1 MEKKIMV
8 GAEELQVQDGRVTI
22 LSEELA
28 RAIQE
33 QEVDLAGDEE
43 ANAIVNI
50 QFKCQ
55 NGG

>member
-1 MEKKIMV
+1 MV
-8 GAEELQVQDGRVTI
+8 GTEELQVQDGRVTI